1 MSNHWNKLDRIIN
14 TRLLDIN
21 SFAEALPSGLD
32 PEAVYDYM
40 NSNFPGHIFGE
51 ISTPNNISK
60 LIWKLAEK
68 NDPKNVA
75 DLCSGIGNLSRFFYR
90 CNVDGY
96 EINKTT
102 VQIAQ
107 KIHPNNKFYNQCVVN
122 GRISKQY
129 DTVISHPPFGLKI
142 ENELIIK
149 ALSLLLKDGRLFII
163 VNNGFLTSSSHTSKK
178 LRTKIL
184 EEYNLEHII
193 NFPKN
198 TFPNTSIESALLI
211 IKNNGKT
218 HHCKSSSFD
227 TVSNKLINNGK
238 IPLSKLKNDWKFF
251 DEKANKEMERKLF
264 KKLDNQRGQISLDSS
279 KKTTLGEYATIINGY
294 NPKKEERKNK
304 GKFLIVG
311 GRNIV
316 NNQLIKI
323 EKDSYLSELNSSS
336 QEKYVLRTGD
346 IIITSLFKERKIYQY
361 KDSDPKAIANNSLK
375 IIRSEDNEYL
385 NEYFNTNVFRENF
398 LFQCDQKLQGS
409 VIPSISLKNMSS
421 IEIFQVPIEMLK
433 AITETE
439 TRDKLSYDSIIKLIN
454 KNVSDKDQKKHIIE
468 ILKEKNEDPILKLSK
483 QDESEVLEFKSS
495 FKTDLNKKGIPS
507 GEISLSSLKTIAAFC
522 NSKGGDLLIG
532 VDDDNKIIGVE
543 VDKFPNVDKFVL
555 HLKSKIESAIR
566 PDPFLLNLIK
576 ISTFEKNN
584 KTIVRINVSK
594 SPKETFV
601 KKDKNS
607 DSIYYIRKG
616 PSSAKL
622 TAREMLEHV
631 KSKAK

>member
-1 MSNHWNKLDRIIN
+1 MSNHWDKLDSIVN
-14 TRLLDIN
+14 TGFLDIN

-40 NSNFPGHIFGE
+40 KLNFPGHIFGQ

-60 LIWKLAEK
+60 LIWKLAQK
-68 NDPKNVA
+68 NEPKNVA

-90 CNVDGY
+90 CSVDGY
-96 EINKTT
+96 EINETT

-107 KIHPNNKFYNQCVVN
+107 KIHPNNNFYNQCVVN
-122 GRISKQY
+122 GEISKKY

-142 ENELIIK
+142 ENELITK

-163 VNNGFLTSSSHTSKK
+163 VNNGFLTSLASKK

-184 EEYNLEHII
+184 EEYSLEHII

-218 HHCKSSSFD
+218 HNCKSSEFD
-227 TVSNKLINNGK
+227 TASNKLINNGK

-251 DEKANKEMERKLF
+251 DEKANKEMERKIF
-264 KKLDNQRGQISLDSS
+264 KKLDNQRGQINLDSS
-279 KKTTLGEYATIINGY
+279 KKTTLGQYATIINGY
-294 NPKKEERKNK
+294 NPKKEERKDK

-316 NNQLIKI
+316 NNQLIKT

-336 QEKYVLRTGD
+336 QNKYVLEAGD
-346 IIITSLFKERKIYQY
+346 IVITGLFAKRKIYQY

-375 IIRSEDNEYL
+375 IIRSKDNEYL

-398 LFQCDQKLQGS
+398 LFQCEQKLHGS
-409 VIPSISLKNMSS
+409 IIPSISLKNLSS

-433 AITETE
+433 SITETE
-439 TRDKLSYDSIIKLIN
+439 KQDKLSYDSIIKSID
-454 KNVSDKDQKKHIIE
+454 KNVSDKDQKKHILG
-468 ILKEKNEDPILKLSK
+468 ILKEVNEDPILKLSK
-483 QDESEVLEFKSS
+483 QHESEVLEFKSS

-507 GEISLSSLKTIAAFC
+507 EEIRFSSLKTIAAFC
-522 NSKGGDLLIG
+522 NTKGGDLLIG

-543 VDKFPNVDKFVL
+543 VDKFSNLDKFKL
-555 HLKSKIESAIR
+555 HLKSKIEVAIK
-566 PDPFLLNLIK
+566 PDPFLLNLIE
-576 ISTFEKNN
+576 ISSFEKNN
-584 KTIVRINVSK
+584 KTIVRINVTE
-594 SPKETFV
+594 SPKEVFV
-601 KKDKNS
+601 KKNKNS
-607 DSIYYIRKG
+607 HGIYFIRKG
-616 PSSAKL
+616 PSSASL
-622 TAREMLEHV
+622 SARKMLEHI
-631 KSKAK
+631 KSKTK